1 MRVEEK
7 QSSNDTNAITA
18 RSERRSYR
26 SPRFGKHKSHHQLHK
41 PPLTYDSSVWNPQS
55 EEQGNQCVSDSIRK
69 DEIRGE
75 QRNMDSWLEWFFM
88 FFLLP
93 FSVQPF
99 LDMQSAT
106 LLTLSN

>member
-1 MRVEEK
+1 MRGEEK

-55 EEQGNQCVSDSIRK
+55 E
-69 DEIRGE
+69 
-75 QRNMDSWLEWFFM
+75 
-88 FFLLP
+88 
-93 FSVQPF
+93 
-99 LDMQSAT
+99 
-106 LLTLSN
+106 

>member
-1 MRVEEK
+1 MRGEEK

-18 RSERRSYR
+18 RSECRSYR

-75 QRNMDSWLEWFFM
+75 QRNMDSWLE
-88 FFLLP
+88 
-93 FSVQPF
+93 
-99 LDMQSAT
+99 
-106 LLTLSN
+106 